1 MRARPMLL
9 RRRVGA
15 RGAAPARRGGGGP
28 AVGVRRLSLVEACV
42 RVVALARAREP
53 HDVLLHEPHHLGAAR
68 LLVGRAHRL
77 APKRRTVRTANL
89 LGSEGGKAR
98 AVAVGG
104 AGCDKGEGETAA
116 QVGWPTRPAGPEV
129 RRSVLLLR
137 PRRGGRC
144 CAEQLRDRAAVAKR
158 VNRATHNPGATAAA
172 HSRRVLRGKRA
183 AAARVGRQHVRV
195 EHAQLRVGGCLPHAQ
210 AC

>member
-1 MRARPMLL
+1 MVSVAYKQGSRPVRDRQLRA
-9 RRRVGA
+9 
-15 RGAAPARRGGGGP
+15 AAA
-28 AVGVRRLSLVEACV
+28 GVQRLSLVEAGV
-42 RVVALARAREP
+42 RVVALARACEP

-68 LLVGRAHRL
+68 LLVGGGHRL
-77 APKRRTVRTANL
+77 APKRRTNQTANL
-89 LGSEGGKAR
+89 LGGEGGKAR

-116 QVGWPTRPAGPEV
+116 QVGWPTHPAGPEV

-137 PRRGGRC
+137 ARRGGRC

-158 VNRATHNPGATAAA
+158 VNRATRHHPGATAAA
-172 HSRRVLRGKRA
+172 HYRRVLRGKRA
-183 AAARVGRQHVRV
+183 AAARVSRQHVRV
-195 EHAQLRVGGCLPHAQ
+195 EQTQLRVGGCLPHAQ